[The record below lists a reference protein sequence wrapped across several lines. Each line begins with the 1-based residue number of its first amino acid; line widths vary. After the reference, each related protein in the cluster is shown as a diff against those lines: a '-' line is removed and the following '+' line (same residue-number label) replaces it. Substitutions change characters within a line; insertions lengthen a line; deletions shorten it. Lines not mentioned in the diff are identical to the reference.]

1 MSGLTPDEIV
11 KCGSVTTVAGNCTG
25 YTNVAA
31 AGAEWSWDVTK
42 DVWNNETDAVIQASC
57 CVFKADLNTT
67 CDALPTCE
75 IDRVK
80 LPAAN
85 TTSITG
91 RLVSEA
97 EPLCCEPAFTA
108 NDDCANSTVVCPVKF
123 GAIAPVAGQLVNVS
137 KTDLATQEE
146 KCCAALPEY
155 PVNATCAD
163 LNGPAENG
171 TFLNC
176 SDVSGYDFPFTIPAA
191 ARNGAPLDKN
201 ISGLNTIEALD
212 ECCMKVKYADGAT
225 CAANFNCTAV
235 TPVAMAANTSNADVS
250 LATVNIVDVEAAAAL
265 CCQPIVEDTV
275 VPTTVAAWIADLEA
289 CKDVDLTKA
298 IKVSGNA
305 TLVANSTSGD
315 CPDICLDKAAVEVV
329 VSGQCRYATFKPI
342 GPDCDQMTMDA
353 VGTVVLAEDK
363 ITSISGKVPGGD
375 VEFTVAKVEGE
386 PKQVTVT
393 RGPCSAK
400 YILDDVLLAKIEAAP
415 KNSATGKAASF
426 LAAVLALLAMLVL

>member
-1 MSGLTPDEIV
+1 MRAVIFCAAFAVLLHCGQARHLLADEIV

-57 CVFKADLNTT
+57 CVFKAELNTT
-67 CDALPTCE
+67 CDALSTCE
-75 IDRVK
+75 MDRVK

-91 RLVSEA
+91 KLVSEA

-108 NDDCANSTVVCPVKF
+108 NNNCANSTVVCPVKF
-123 GAIAPVAGQLVNVS
+123 GAIAHVAGQLVNVS

-163 LNGPAENG
+163 LNGPTENG

-176 SDVSGYDFPFTIPAA
+176 SDVSGYDFPFTTPAA
-191 ARNGAPLDKN
+191 ARNGAPLDKI

-225 CAANFNCTAV
+225 CAANFNCTAM

-289 CKDVDLTKA
+289 CKDAGGRQLQQLELFA
-298 IKVSGNA
+298 RMSY
-305 TLVANSTSGD
+305 TL
-315 CPDICLDKAAVEVV
+315 
-329 VSGQCRYATFKPI
+329 
-342 GPDCDQMTMDA
+342 GPTH
-353 VGTVVLAEDK
+353 
-363 ITSISGKVPGGD
+363 
-375 VEFTVAKVEGE
+375 
-386 PKQVTVT
+386 
-393 RGPCSAK
+393 
-400 YILDDVLLAKIEAAP
+400 AP
-415 KNSATGKAASF
+415 Q
-426 LAAVLALLAMLVL
+426 LMQEL

>member
-1 MSGLTPDEIV
+1 M
-11 KCGSVTTVAGNCTG
+11 
-25 YTNVAA
+25 
-31 AGAEWSWDVTK
+31 
-42 DVWNNETDAVIQASC
+42 
-57 CVFKADLNTT
+57 
-67 CDALPTCE
+67 
-75 IDRVK
+75 DRVK

-91 RLVSEA
+91 KLVSEA

-108 NDDCANSTVVCPVKF
+108 NNNCANSTVVCPVKF
-123 GAIAPVAGQLVNVS
+123 GAIAHVAGQLVNVS

-146 KCCAALPEY
+146 KCCAALPTCDTTVCLDGKTAKNASFTPDTEPARVPFCCEY

-163 LNGPAENG
+163 LNGPTENG

-176 SDVSGYDFPFTIPAA
+176 SDVSGYDFPFTTPAA
-191 ARNGAPLDKN
+191 ARNGAPLDKI

-225 CAANFNCTAV
+225 CAANFNCTAM

-305 TLVANSTSGD
+305 TLVASSTSGD